1 MFLVNSSLSNLSYIS
16 IKLLVT
22 FLYKYLC
29 VPVLLQYTFLQCDGF
44 SPLFV
49 SFHISPH
56 CVITTAIFG
65 LLFGP
70 VGTFSIFLKTKSPS
84 ITLPENKMEKQLEIN
99 RTSIRGAIIK
109 QLFHIKII
117 TTAMFTGRYSL
128 LIQCF

>member
-1 MFLVNSSLSNLSYIS
+1 MFLVNCCLLSNLSYIS

-29 VPVLLQYTFLQCDGF
+29 VPVLHLYTFLQCDGF

-99 RTSIRGAIIK
+99 LNFNKRCYY
-109 QLFHIKII
+109 KI
-117 TTAMFTGRYSL
+117 TFSYQNNYNSYVYR
-128 LIQCF
+128 

>member
-1 MFLVNSSLSNLSYIS
+1 MFLVNSCLLSNLSYIS

-29 VPVLLQYTFLQCDGF
+29 VQVLLQYTFLQCDGF

-84 ITLPENKMEKQLEIN
+84 ITLPENKTEKQLEIN
-99 RTSIRGAIIK
+99 LNFNKRCYYKTSFSHQNNYNSYVYR
-109 QLFHIKII
+109 
-117 TTAMFTGRYSL
+117 
-128 LIQCF
+128 